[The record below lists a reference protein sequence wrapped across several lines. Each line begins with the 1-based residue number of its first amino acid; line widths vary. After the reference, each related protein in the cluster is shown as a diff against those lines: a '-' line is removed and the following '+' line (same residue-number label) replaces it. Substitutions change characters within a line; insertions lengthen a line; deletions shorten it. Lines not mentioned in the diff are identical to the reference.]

1 MHKNSALSTEAS
13 NFLKGLAILL
23 VLLVHTLS
31 SFQESVFVGFNGRWQ
46 TLAVLIDK
54 ICRFSVPL
62 FVALS
67 GYGLSQRYLKK
78 PLYFGEFL
86 RHRLWKLIP
95 KYLLWSAIMILAV
108 KIIPSWRSERPS
120 PPLSLILL
128 LGYADY
134 HLYFVPMILQLYLL
148 FPILRFFYGRWP
160 NLTLF
165 LALLIQVLWFAS
177 FSYQQK
183 LPFNWSIFAADHEQ
197 YLWASNWIFYFVL
210 GMYLPKIL
218 SFLWQ
223 KMVFWNTILTASLIS
238 SYFIL
243 SMDAV
248 NRIQQGIDPL
258 LVLRFTQYSMI
269 AWVSLGIIS
278 LSFFASQLKAVPRLL
293 LWLGQKSYDLY
304 LSHTLLLRLVFSFF
318 VW

>member
-1 MHKNSALSTEAS
+1 MKNNVSLSLEAS
-13 NFLKGLAILL
+13 HLLKGIAIIL
-23 VLLVHTLS
+23 VLVVHILS
-31 SFQESVFVGFNGRWQ
+31 SFKQSVFVGYGERFQ

-67 GYGLSQRYLKK
+67 GYGLSQRYFQKSLH
-78 PLYFGEFL
+78 FGEFL

-108 KIIPSWRSERPS
+108 KIIPAWHSDRPS
-120 PPLSLILL
+120 PPLSLLLL

-148 FPILRFFYGRWP
+148 FPILRFFYEKWP

-165 LALLIQVLWFAS
+165 LALLIQVMWFAS

-210 GMYLPKIL
+210 GMALPRIL
-218 SFLWQ
+218 IWLRQ
-223 KMVFWNTILTASLIS
+223 KTFVWNLILIASLLIGWLA
-238 SYFIL
+238 L
-243 SMDAV
+243 SINAIA
-248 NRIQQGIDPL
+248 RIQMGTDPL

-278 LSFFASQLKAVPRLL
+278 LSFFASQLKTVPKIMF
-293 LWLGQKSYDLY
+293 WLGQKSYDLY